1 MVQMVVLES
10 PQRKALP
17 VSNSDTEEID
27 DVGLKRTPSPSTQY
41 VMPEVVLNV
50 AGCAA
55 VRH

>member
-17 VSNSDTEEID
+17 VSNSDTEDID

-41 VMPEVVLNV
+41 VMPEVVLTV